1 MRIANEILI
10 PEFRQYIAE
19 RKEVLFTP
27 SGVSMR
33 PFIEGDRDSVVLT
46 ALDGEPRIGDILLA
60 GIPVNGATSYVLHRL
75 VRQEHD
81 QQGKIT
87 YVLQGDGN
95 LFGEERCAREDII
108 ARITAIKT
116 PDGRTKPLTR
126 GRLWFYLKPLR
137 KWLLKLYRHTW
148 LKWCYN

>member
-1 MRIANEILI
+1 MRVANEILI

-46 ALDGEPRIGDILLA
+46 ALEGEPRIGDILLVSV
-60 GIPVNGATSYVLHRL
+60 PVNGGTYVLHRL
-75 VRQEHD
+75 VRIEND
-81 QQGKIT
+81 EQGKAV

-95 LFGEERCAREDII
+95 LFGEERCNREDII
-108 ARITAIKT
+108 ARIKAIKT
-116 PDGRTKPLTR
+116 PNGHRKPLTR
-126 GRLWFYLKPLR
+126 GRLWFRLKPLR
-137 KWLLKLYRHTW
+137 KWLLKIYRHTW